1 MWSNSQLPIANSE
14 RLTTYSPL
22 STKSRSPFTA
32 HHKLS
37 TLQSCLGDEY
47 HFISTVITFACMRH
61 LWNLLIPIVS
71 VLIAGAQIT
80 NMNVYLIPGQGA
92 DHRLFDSLEL
102 GEGYNTIHIQYSMPE
117 KGMSMRDYAKELAL
131 QIDTSQPFILIGVSL
146 GGMLSVEMKEFL
158 NPERTIIISSAKSRK
173 ELPFRY
179 RFQKV
184 IPLYKIVPP
193 ALSKKGAIV
202 LQPIV
207 EPDSKVHR
215 NTFNSM
221 LKDKDRQFFKRTI
234 AMILEW
240 NRKEYSGDIVHVH
253 GDSDHT
259 IPLKNVKCDYLV
271 KGGSHMMTLTR
282 GAEISRIVLEI
293 LEEN

>member
-1 MWSNSQLPIANSE
+1 M
-14 RLTTYSPL
+14 
-22 STKSRSPFTA
+22 
-32 HHKLS
+32 
-37 TLQSCLGDEY
+37 
-47 HFISTVITFACMRH
+47 
-61 LWNLLIPIVS
+61 
-71 VLIAGAQIT
+71 AGAKST
-80 NMNVYLIPGQGA
+80 DMNVYLIPGQGA
-92 DHRLFDSLEL
+92 DQRLFDSLEL

-146 GGMLSVEMKEFL
+146 GGMLSVEMNEFL
-158 NPERTIIISSAKSRK
+158 NPERTIIISSAKRRK

-193 ALSKKGAIV
+193 ALSKRGAMV

-207 EPDSKVHR
+207 EPDSKLHR

-240 NRKEYSGDIVHVH
+240 NRKEYSGHIVHVH

-259 IPLKNVKCDYLV
+259 IPVKNVKCDYLV
-271 KGGSHMMTLTR
+271 KDGSHMMTLTR